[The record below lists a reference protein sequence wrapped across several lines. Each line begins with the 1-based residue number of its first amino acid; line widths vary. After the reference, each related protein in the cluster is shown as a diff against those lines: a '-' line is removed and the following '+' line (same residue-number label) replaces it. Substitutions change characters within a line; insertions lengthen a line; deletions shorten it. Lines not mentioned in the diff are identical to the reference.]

1 MLRTVLALVLLA
13 PLRGCRAALEDR
25 QVIVIGQAEP
35 IVAVLV
41 VPLGDVF
48 GRFVAVAVCR
58 VRVKVAFEPAFL
70 CHSQMLQRFPNG
82 GNR

>member
-1 MLRTVLALVLLA
+1 
-13 PLRGCRAALEDR
+13 
-25 QVIVIGQAEP
+25 
-35 IVAVLV
+35 
-41 VPLGDVF
+41 VF